1 MSAQALIWAA
11 NVRGLKPATKIV
23 LIQLAERHNKDTGMC
38 NPSIKTLAD
47 DCEMDRTTVMRHI
60 DVLAGLGLISKTA
73 NGGEGVGR
81 QVNEYQLHMPKVIP
95 TDVSGVAKSQNPTG
109 AKSQSD
115 GGLSRNPTGAK
126 SHSCATLT
134 LREPLEENL
143 SLFGSIEPQSVREAE
158 QPKDDQFSAFWNV
171 YPKKV
176 KKPEAQKAWAK
187 AIKTADPKAIIAA
200 VEVYSTTDTVRR
212 GFVLNPATFLTGR
225 RFDDPDVQPEVA
237 PDRRARFQPP
247 SHEEVF
253 R

>member
-1 MSAQALIWAA
+1 MIWAA

-60 DVLAGLGLISKTA
+60 EVLAGLGLISKTA

-95 TDVSGVAKSQNPTG
+95 TDVSVVAKSQNPTG

-134 LREPLEENL
+134 LREPSEENL
-143 SLFGSIEPQSVREAE
+143 SLFGSIEPQSVREPGA
-158 QPKDDQFSAFWNV
+158 QKDDLFSAFWSV
-171 YPKKV
+171 YPAKV

-187 AIKTADPKAIIAA
+187 AIKTADPHAIIAA
-200 VEVYSTTDTVRR
+200 VEVYSATDAVKR
-212 GFVLNPATFLTGR
+212 GFVLNPASFLNAR
-225 RFDDPDVQPEVA
+225 RFDDPDVQPQQS
-237 PDRRARFQPP
+237 RARFQPP